1 MSGEGRDD
9 GWAEVAVAVELQG
22 FGNQDVVGMVGVK
35 QLEVEE
41 AGSLSHS
48 QLRADE
54 LVTTAQRKTQ

>member
-1 MSGEGRDD
+1 
-9 GWAEVAVAVELQG
+9 
-22 FGNQDVVGMVGVK
+22 MVGVK